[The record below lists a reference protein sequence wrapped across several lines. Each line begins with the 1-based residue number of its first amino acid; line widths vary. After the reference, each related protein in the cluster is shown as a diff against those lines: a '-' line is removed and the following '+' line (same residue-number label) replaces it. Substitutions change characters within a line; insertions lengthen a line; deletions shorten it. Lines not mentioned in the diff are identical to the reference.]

1 MAGSPFQASSHLHG
15 SAWVSPDHSNLI
27 PNPSPKKQFCSEME
41 RGTGKEQNQSGEV
54 EEIGICTSAHSLS
67 GSLLFP
73 GVHAQATLKTE
84 VL

>member
-1 MAGSPFQASSHLHG
+1 MVASPFQASSHLQG
-15 SAWVSPDHSNLI
+15 SAWVSLDHSNLV

-41 RGTGKEQNQSGEV
+41 RGTGKEQNQSREM
-54 EEIGICTSAHSLS
+54 EEIGICRSAHSFS

-73 GVHAQATLKTE
+73 VVHAQATLKTE